1 MSNRSFLRAAVL
13 GGFVAAAP
21 VSAEGPLVV
30 HEWGTF
36 TSLQDESGDAIGGVN
51 SDDEP
56 VPWWVHDL
64 ARMLV
69 IGNPVQGAPKC
80 HPDVTMRLETPVIYF
95 HPPDATPVVLDV
107 RARFRGGWLTQFY
120 PEANADAPGLDGPFE
135 FGPLTGETVGELSW
149 EGLRVGGSA
158 VGPQTDEHVWRAPRK
173 VRAASVTTRKGERE
187 RFLFYRGVGHVDAP
201 LRVTRAGR
209 ELVLRGALDGAWATD
224 ARLLTVPHLWLVEV
238 RGDGTSAYRTLEPMI
253 LTTRDR
259 ALPVQTAATF
269 PTAGFD
275 KGNLGRLREA
285 MRAALVEEGLFG
297 DEAEALLSTWELSYF
312 KSPGLRLFFTVPR
325 PWTDSVLPLELSLP
339 AKLTR
344 VMVGRIELVTPE
356 HRSLLRELAALP
368 GDESDARTQ
377 ERRGAIA
384 RKLGRFADAL
394 VLDEARRSS
403 SKR

>member
-1 MSNRSFLRAAVL
+1 
-13 GGFVAAAP
+13 
-21 VSAEGPLVV
+21 
-30 HEWGTF
+30 
-36 TSLQDESGDAIGGVN
+36 
-51 SDDEP
+51 
-56 VPWWVHDL
+56 
-64 ARMLV
+64 
-69 IGNPVQGAPKC
+69 
-80 HPDVTMRLETPVIYF
+80 
-95 HPPDATPVVLDV
+95 
-107 RARFRGGWLTQFY
+107 
-120 PEANADAPGLDGPFE
+120 
-135 FGPLTGETVGELSW
+135 
-149 EGLRVGGSA
+149 
-158 VGPQTDEHVWRAPRK
+158 
-173 VRAASVTTRKGERE
+173 
-187 RFLFYRGVGHVDAP
+187 
-201 LRVTRAGR
+201 
-209 ELVLRGALDGAWATD
+209 
-224 ARLLTVPHLWLVEV
+224 
-238 RGDGTSAYRTLEPMI
+238 
-253 LTTRDR
+253 
-259 ALPVQTAATF
+259 
-269 PTAGFD
+269 
-275 KGNLGRLREA
+275 